1 MTLKRSSF
9 WRRGSKELKTRTP
22 LAQISAK
29 RLAKL
34 AAQGITNP
42 ASTLT
47 EQRKPAMATRSNTG
61 PKQSTRSSV
70 RARSGGICEWP
81 GCTEPATEQHHRL
94 NRKQGGRHGEMR
106 ERLNGQAWLLD
117 ACNPHHRTVTSP
129 TGLVREL
136 VLRMGWLLLEYQDA
150 TEVPVATRH
159 DVDPVWLDNAGGWS
173 SRRPE
178 VSA

>member
-1 MTLKRSSF
+1 MTLKRTKF
-9 WRRGSKELKTRTP
+9 WHRQGSKELRTRTP

-47 EQRKPAMATRSNTG
+47 DKRKPALATRSNTG

-70 RARSGGICEWP
+70 RARSGGTCEWP
-81 GCTEPATEQHHRL
+81 GCTNPATEQHHRL
-94 NRKQGGRHGEMR
+94 NRK
-106 ERLNGQAWLLD
+106 LD

-129 TGLVREL
+129 TGMVREL
-136 VLRMGWLLLEYQDA
+136 VMRMGWLLLEHQDA

-159 DVDPVWLDNAGGWS
+159 DVDPVWLDNVGEWHRYEDGA
-173 SRRPE
+173 
-178 VSA
+178 A